1 MPLYKYRSMTRDGKI
16 LMGNL
21 DAANEAD
28 LESRLSHMRLDLI
41 SASITQD
48 KRSRFGQK
56 KVEKKDLI
64 GFCIHMTQLSRAGI
78 PMLAGLTDLR
88 DSLEHPHFKEVIAN
102 VIEGIEG
109 GKNLS
114 EALEEYPKIFDT
126 LFVSLIR
133 AGEVSGRMADVFESL
148 ADMIKWQDEL
158 SQSTK
163 KLLMTPMI
171 VGTVVLGVTIFLMM
185 YLVPQLIEFIVNMGE
200 ELPPHTRA
208 LIATSDFLSAYWY
221 IVIPLPILL
230 FIGLKLMA
238 ATNEKVRMQVDA
250 AKLKAPKIGPVLQKI
265 ILSRFSNFFSLM
277 YGAGIPILQSLQ
289 ISEGV
294 IDNMVIR
301 KALERAREDIEQ
313 GQPISKSFEIT
324 GMFPPLVVR
333 MLKIGETTGGLDKAL
348 LNVSYFYD
356 RDIKDSIDKIQALIQ
371 PVMTGV
377 VGALLGWVMISVLG
391 PVYGALSNI
400 QV

>member
-16 LMGNL
+16 MMGNL

-41 SASITQD
+41 SASVTQE
-48 KRSRFGQK
+48 RRPRFGQK

-64 GFCIHMTQLSRAGI
+64 GFCIHMNQLTRAGI
-78 PMLAGLTDLR
+78 PLLSGLTDLR
-88 DSLEHPHFKEVIAN
+88 DSLDHPRFKEVIAN

-126 LFVSLIR
+126 LFVNLIR

-148 ADMIKWQDEL
+148 ADMLKWQDEL

-171 VGTVVLGVTIFLMM
+171 VGSVVLGVTIFLML
-185 YLVPQLIEFIVNMGE
+185 YLVPQLVDFIVNMGE
-200 ELPPHTRA
+200 ELPAHTRA
-208 LIATSDFLSAYWY
+208 LIATSDFMIAYWY
-221 IVIPLPILL
+221 AVIPLPFAIFILIKIL
-230 FIGLKLMA
+230 AASNEEFRLKL
-238 ATNEKVRMQVDA
+238 DA
-250 AKLKAPKIGPVLQKI
+250 AKLKLPKIGPILQKI

-289 ISEGV
+289 VSEGV
-294 IDNMVIR
+294 IDNMMIR
-301 KALERAREDIEQ
+301 RALVRAREDIEQ
-313 GQPISKSFEIT
+313 GQPISRSFEIT

-356 RDIKDSIDKIQALIQ
+356 RDIKDSIDKLQSLIQ

>member
-1 MPLYKYRSMTRDGKI
+1 VPLYKYRSMTRDGKI